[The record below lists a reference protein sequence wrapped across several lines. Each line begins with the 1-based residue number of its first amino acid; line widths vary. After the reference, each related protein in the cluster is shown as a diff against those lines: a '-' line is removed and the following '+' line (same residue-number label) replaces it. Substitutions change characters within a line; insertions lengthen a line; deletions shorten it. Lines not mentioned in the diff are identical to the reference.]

1 MSAKNLYFLKT
12 EYNSQTHLM
21 KFCVNSEDSF
31 HMPTAVQSSI
41 VYFSIYT
48 NFEIGSQPI
57 PILI

>member
-1 MSAKNLYFLKT
+1 
-12 EYNSQTHLM
+12 
-21 KFCVNSEDSF
+21 
-31 HMPTAVQSSI
+31 MPTAVQSSI